1 MVTIP
6 YQVAYL
12 AEHQSSHWKAY
23 ESSTHIQKEFKMA
36 IFWFFSQ
43 ALLFKLDIV
52 RQKPFDLGHVLKM
65 HIQNIPMIHLTQII
79 QQNLAKHTEK
89 INGLRNITLSFWLK
103 MCKHGTPGHNPFVNM
118 SQNSIG
124 VQLKKM
130 VTHILSLIS
139 KNIPSQALQMFC
151 YLASKEINNK
161 YIIKISKIS
170 STYMHL
176 GVTS

>member
-1 MVTIP
+1 
-6 YQVAYL
+6 
-12 AEHQSSHWKAY
+12 
-23 ESSTHIQKEFKMA
+23 
-36 IFWFFSQ
+36 
-43 ALLFKLDIV
+43 
-52 RQKPFDLGHVLKM
+52 
-65 HIQNIPMIHLTQII
+65 
-79 QQNLAKHTEK
+79 
-89 INGLRNITLSFWLK
+89 